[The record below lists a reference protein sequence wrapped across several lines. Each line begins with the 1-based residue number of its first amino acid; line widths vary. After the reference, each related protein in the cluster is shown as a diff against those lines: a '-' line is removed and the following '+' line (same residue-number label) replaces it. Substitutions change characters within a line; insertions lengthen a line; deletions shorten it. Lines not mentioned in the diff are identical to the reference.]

1 MCFVI
6 RDTIKSS
13 SLLVFLI
20 DLWLAS
26 KTFFNVKEDAKEKK
40 FENEIVGLISNLN
53 NMIKKYNNNKYI
65 DKKTWK

>member
-26 KTFFNVKEDAKEKK
+26 KIFFNVKEDAKEKK

>member
-13 SLLVFLI
+13 SLLIFLI

>member
-26 KTFFNVKEDAKEKK
+26 KNFFNVKEDAKEKK

>member
-1 MCFVI
+1 M
-6 RDTIKSS
+6 
-13 SLLVFLI
+13 
-20 DLWLAS
+20 WLAS

-40 FENEIVGLISNLN
+40 FETEIVGLISNLN